1 MKTIETRHGC
11 YDAVRCGA
19 LDHHACGSPD
29 ACADVKPNGV
39 VCTFGT
45 TTRVTFHEQA
55 DIDAE
60 MAEIED
66 AVVEIVRQGK
76 VEVPVVAGLTA
87 ATFARKD
94 IPAMDRAKWR
104 AEVMRGKNIH
114 SVAAEAESR
123 ASGKKHGDD
132 NRAFHD
138 ANRQV
143 FGH

>member
-1 MKTIETRHGC
+1 MKTIETKHGC

-19 LDHHACGSPD
+19 LDHHVCGSPD
-29 ACADVKPNGV
+29 ACHDVKVSGV

-60 MAEIED
+60 VAATLTAIKDVDPAAFAAMTALD
-66 AVVEIVRQGK
+66 KAKVR
-76 VEVPVVAGLTA
+76 VEVL
-87 ATFARKD
+87 K
-94 IPAMDRAKWR
+94 
-104 AEVMRGKNIH
+104 GKNIH
-114 SVAAEAESR
+114 SVKAEQAAR
-123 ASGKKHGDD
+123 DGGKKHGDD

-138 ANRQV
+138 ANRTV